1 MVAADFKKIAFAVH
15 KSLKAR
21 LRDNIKSKKE
31 VQKRAL
37 PYTISPFIQGKYGD
51 SAQLK
56 FVNGNALIPI
66 GYVHYDAPMH
76 RKRIVNS
83 YTPEGREEIH
93 KMLQGVNVFILQY
106 LMRNPVRN
114 TSIEFN
120 DNRLA
125 LYCAQMGKCAVTG
138 VPQTIGDIHC
148 HHIRPRHLGGKDNYQ
163 NLILVT
169 ETVHRLIHAKNPDV
183 VDRLSNELNLTSK
196 QLKKLEKLRSLAN
209 VDSYSDKRQD
219 CN

>member
-1 MVAADFKKIAFAVH
+1 
-15 KSLKAR
+15 
-21 LRDNIKSKKE
+21 
-31 VQKRAL
+31 
-37 PYTISPFIQGKYGD
+37 
-51 SAQLK
+51 
-56 FVNGNALIPI
+56 
-66 GYVHYDAPMH
+66 MH

-209 VDSYSDKRQD
+209 VDSCSDKRQD